1 MTTTDFTVPTT
12 ATGHGFINLER
23 VRKTYGSAVILDDV
37 NLSMRE
43 GEFVTLLGASGSGK
57 STLLNIMA
65 GFVKADS
72 GSVTVD
78 GVDLT
83 RVPPHRRGLGMMF
96 QHYALFPHMSIAD
109 NVAYGLRRHG
119 FAKSEIPGLVTEA
132 LTMVEMADYADR
144 RPSQLSGGQQ
154 QRVALARA
162 IVYKPRVLLM
172 DEPLGAL
179 DKILREQLQLE
190 IRRLHREM
198 GINFVFVTHDQQE
211 ALTMS
216 DRIALLRNGEIL
228 QLGTPEDLYQRPNCR
243 YTAEFIGVSNFLSGK
258 TTRDGFVEDG
268 TGRTLAVGAAAADGS
283 ALMIRPEDLQVHTA
297 AGDVPTGLNRVTA
310 TVTDCV
316 YLGSDQTVMAR
327 TDTGVELVART
338 PVGRGDDRIRTGM
351 SVELAWNKEDSRVLD

>member
-1 MTTTDFTVPTT
+1 MTTDETTTTRDDFIVID
-12 ATGHGFINLER
+12 G
-23 VRKTYGSAVILDDV
+23 VRKTFGPVNVLKDV
-37 NLSMRE
+37 KLSMSQ

-65 GFVKADS
+65 GFEKADT

-83 RVPPHRRGLGMMF
+83 RVPPHKRGLGMMF
-96 QHYALFPHMSIAD
+96 QHYALFPHMSVKD

-119 FAKSEIPGLVTEA
+119 FPSADIPKLVSEA
-132 LTMVEMADYADR
+132 LDMVQMGTYADR
-144 RPSQLSGGQQ
+144 KPSQLSGGQQ

-162 IVYKPRVLLM
+162 IVYRPRVLLM

-179 DKILREQLQLE
+179 DKILREQMQLE
-190 IRRLHREM
+190 IRRLHQEM

-216 DRIALLRNGEIL
+216 DRIALLRDGEIL
-228 QLGTPEDLYQRPNCR
+228 QLGTPADLYERPNCR
-243 YTAEFIGVSNFLSGK
+243 YAAEFIGVSNFLSGK
-258 TTRDGFVEDG
+258 TGVDGFVEDG
-268 TGRTLAVGAAAADGS
+268 TGAVFQVPADAPQGS
-283 ALMIRPEDLQVHTA
+283 ALMVRPEDLRVFGLGT
-297 AGDVPTGLNRVTA
+297 DVPLGLNHLAA

-327 TDTGVELVART
+327 TDSGTELVART
-338 PVGRGDDRIRTGM
+338 PVTRGEHRVEPGSRIH
-351 SVELAWNKEDSRVLD
+351 LAWAKEASRVLD

>member
-1 MTTTDFTVPTT
+1 MTTDATPHHNGDDDFIV
-12 ATGHGFINLER
+12 IDR
-23 VRKTYGSAVILDDV
+23 VRKDFGPVTVLHDV
-37 NLSMRE
+37 NLSMSQ

-65 GFVKADS
+65 GFVKTDA
-72 GSVTVD
+72 GTVTVD
-78 GVDLT
+78 GVDMT
-83 RVPPHRRGLGMMF
+83 RVPPHKRGLGMMF
-96 QHYALFPHMSIAD
+96 QHYALFPHMSVAD

-119 FAKSEIPGLVTEA
+119 FPKADIPGLVKEA
-132 LTMVEMADYADR
+132 LAMVQMDRYADR

-190 IRRLHREM
+190 IRRLHQEM

-216 DRIALLRNGEIL
+216 DRIALLRDGRIL
-228 QLGTPEDLYQRPNCR
+228 QLGTPEDLYERPNGR
-243 YTAEFIGVSNFLSGK
+243 YTAEFIGVSNFLTGK
-258 TTRDGFVEDG
+258 TSGDGFVEEA
-268 TGRTLAVGAAAADGS
+268 TGATFALPSGAAGGS
-283 ALMIRPEDLQVHTA
+283 ALMVRPEDLQLHPQGA
-297 AGDVPTGLNRVTA
+297 PVPSGMNRMAA

-316 YLGSDQTVMAR
+316 YLGSDQTVMVR
-327 TDTGVELVART
+327 TDSGAELVART
-338 PVGRGDDRIRTGM
+338 RVGRGDDRVRAGM
-351 SVELAWNKEDSRVLD
+351 RVDLAWDKEDARVLD